1 MEALRIHTEQ
11 SKPDM
16 YSMLLPQ
23 LQALIVKEDPAIS
36 NISNLLAAL
45 KQTFKWWWV
54 GLYFVHDKEL
64 LLGPFQGPLACTRIA
79 LGKGVCGTAWQ
90 QQKSILVDDVNQFP
104 GHIACS
110 SESQSELVVP
120 VWYGN
125 EIVGVLDF
133 DSEHLACFDETDRV
147 NLEHV
152 ATLIAS
158 DVNRLRNAMV
168 KDQY

>member
-1 MEALRIHTEQ
+1 MEALRIHTDQ
-11 SKPDM
+11 TKPEI

-36 NISNLLAAL
+36 NISNILAAL
-45 KQTFKWWWV
+45 KQTFHWWWV
-54 GLYFVHDKEL
+54 GLYFVKDQEL
-64 LLGPFQGPLACTRIA
+64 YLGPFQGPLACTRIA

-90 QQKSILVDDVNQFP
+90 QKKSILVDNVNQFP

-120 VWYGN
+120 VWYGS
-125 EIVGVLDF
+125 EIIGVLDF
-133 DSEHLACFDETDRV
+133 DSEHLAHFDETDRV

-152 ATLIAS
+152 AADIAS
-158 DVNRLRNAMV
+158 DVNRLRNAMA